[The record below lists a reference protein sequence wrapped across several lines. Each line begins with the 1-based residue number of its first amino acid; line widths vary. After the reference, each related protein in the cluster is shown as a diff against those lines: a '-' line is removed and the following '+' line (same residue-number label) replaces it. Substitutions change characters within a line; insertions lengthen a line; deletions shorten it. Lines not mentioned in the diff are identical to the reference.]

1 MFFVYINLKYRVEKK
16 RYMNNMLKSLNLRF
30 ERFEAIRP
38 TLIESIKMD
47 RLVPR
52 VREYLSNKN
61 KIERGLGLIGCY
73 LSHLN
78 VLKKYRN
85 INSKYICVL
94 EDDVVFDRSSIKQ
107 INKIINNF
115 DKKNIN
121 WDIIRSVKHFNNLD
135 KSRLLNNI
143 IYKFNLPNH
152 QGITA
157 KDKLSNNFCGG
168 THFQLINVKNIEKII
183 TYLNREN
190 IYNIDSIYSTNE
202 LNIYAVKDKDLN
214 IRLHEEYRKYT
225 DIPKV

>member
-38 TLIESIKMD
+38 TLSEAIKMD

-61 KIERGLGLIGCY
+61 KIVRGLGLIGCY

-135 KSRLLNNI
+135 KSRLLNNK

-214 IRLHEEYRKYT
+214 IRLHEEYKKHT